1 MVVRSRFF
9 VPASLF
15 LLAACGGGGGGDSSG
30 PSTLS
35 GELTLPVTARVANP
49 AAMQMATLPMVAG
62 EVVVWLDDAN
72 APPDLSAR
80 GLDLL
85 RHGGGN
91 VAVYGVRA
99 ANTRRLAR
107 DAASL
112 ADSAEFATVQAA
124 LDVADAPGIAD
135 ADPNFLFAHTGMP
148 ATAMTTA
155 PAPLSS
161 NDTYLGLM
169 WHLGQANVQQAWD
182 LTPGSSSTIVA
193 VIDTGIRASHPD
205 FDGARFVPGFD
216 MISSTA
222 TAGDGNGRDS
232 DPNDVGDGT
241 ALQPS
246 SFHGTHVAGT
256 IGANTNNAAGVAGI
270 DWSCKLMILRALG
283 LGGSGSLD
291 DIANSILFAARL
303 ANGSG
308 QLPAQRADVVN
319 MSLGGPGSSTVLTN
333 ACNAAHAA
341 GCLLVAAA
349 GNDNTATAGTPA
361 SIPVVVSVGA
371 TDLLRGRAPYSNFS
385 STIDI
390 WAPGGNTAVDRN
402 GDTYPDGVLSTMATD
417 QGGFV
422 YSFLQGTSMA
432 CPHVAGIAALVKAA
446 NPAFTNEQIRNALVS
461 TTQAG
466 VSLPN
471 SGRVI
476 DAQAA
481 VLLANGGAGSQ
492 PLLVATPT
500 ALDFGT
506 TSTTNFVDVEN
517 RGGGTLQF
525 LNFVET
531 PNASWLSLADVS
543 TTPPPNIDVTRIE
556 FDVNRSLLQTGS
568 NRTVVT
574 LQYSL
579 IGGPTVVSVD
589 IEVLA
594 QTAAPQTPTDTVF
607 VLAVDPETF
616 DTVAQAEA
624 TAAFDHVW
632 SMPGVASGLYLIA
645 AGTDRND
652 DGFINDDGELFGM
665 WPLLDSPLELSI
677 PAGTTVSGL
686 DFPLEE
692 LGVTPLGSS
701 TGGRRML
708 RRIAL
713 PAGSRQAASTPTPAL
728 NGVPLPHALPH
739 ASEGGAK

>member
-1 MVVRSRFF
+1 MVACSRFF
-9 VPASLF
+9 VPVSL
-15 LLAACGGGGGGDSSG
+15 LVLAACGGGGGGNSG

-49 AAMQMATLPMVAG
+49 AAMAMASLPMIAG

-72 APPDLSAR
+72 APPDLSSR

-85 RHGGGN
+85 RHGGGP

-112 ADSAEFATVQAA
+112 TDSAEFATALAA
-124 LDVADAPGIAD
+124 IEAADAAGIAD

-148 ATAMTTA
+148 STSTTST
-155 PAPLSS
+155 APLSS

-182 LTPGSSSTIVA
+182 LTQGSSSTIVA

-205 FDGARFVPGFD
+205 FDSARFVPGFD
-216 MISSTA
+216 MISSAT
-222 TAGDGNGRDS
+222 TAGDGDGRDS
-232 DPNDVGDGT
+232 NPNDVGDGT

-256 IGANTNNAAGVAGI
+256 IGARTNNAVGVAGI
-270 DWSCKLMILRALG
+270 DWNCKLMILRALG
-283 LGGSGSLD
+283 IGGSGSLD

-303 ANGSG
+303 TNGSG
-308 QLPAQRADVVN
+308 QLPAQRADIVN

-333 ACNAAHAA
+333 ACNAAHTA

-349 GNDNTATAGTPA
+349 GNDNTATAGSPA
-361 SIPVVVSVGA
+361 SIPVVLSVGA

-385 STIDI
+385 TTIDI

-471 SGRVI
+471 SGRVV

-481 VLLANGGAGSQ
+481 VQLANGGAGSQ
-492 PLLVATPT
+492 PQLAASLT

-506 TSTTNFVDVEN
+506 TGTTLFVTLEN
-517 RGGGTLQF
+517 RGGSTL
-525 LNFVET
+525 NYTGAVET
-531 PNASWLSLADVS
+531 PNAPWLSVASAPVNPSAGINVDRVS
-543 TTPPPNIDVTRIE
+543 FTVDRGQ
-556 FDVNRSLLQTGS
+556 LQPGS
-568 NRTVVT
+568 NRTNVR
-574 LQYSL
+574 LQYSQL
-579 IGGPTVVSVD
+579 GTGTSFSVQV
-589 IEVLA
+589 EVLA

-607 VLAVDPETF
+607 VIAVDPTTF
-616 DTVAQAEA
+616 DTIAQAEA
-624 TAAFDHVW
+624 TVAFGHAW
-632 SMPGVASGLYLIA
+632 SMTGVASGGYLIA
-645 AGTDRND
+645 AGTDRNN

-665 WPLLDSPLELSI
+665 WPLLDSPTELSI
-677 PAGTTVSGL
+677 PAGTNVTGC

-692 LGVTPLGSS
+692 LGVAPLGAS
-701 TGGRRML
+701 TPARRLL

-713 PAGSRQAASTPTPAL
+713 PANATPT
-728 NGVPLPHALPH
+728 VRELPNSQPDAR
-739 ASEGGAK
+739 EGGVK

>member
-1 MVVRSRFF
+1 MVACSRFF
-9 VPASLF
+9 VPVSLL
-15 LLAACGGGGGGDSSG
+15 LLAACGGGGGGSSG

-49 AAMQMATLPMVAG
+49 AAMEMASLPMIAG

-72 APPDLSAR
+72 VPPDLSAR

-85 RHGGGN
+85 RHGGGPI
-91 VAVYGVRA
+91 AVYGVRA

-112 ADSAEFATVQAA
+112 ADSAEFATALAA
-124 LDVADAPGIAD
+124 LDAADAPGIAD
-135 ADPNFLFAHTGMP
+135 ADPNFLFAHTGMHATEMTA
-148 ATAMTTA
+148 ATA
-155 PAPLSS
+155 PISS

-182 LTPGSSSTIVA
+182 LTQGSSSTIVA

-205 FDGARFVPGFD
+205 FDSARFVPGFD
-216 MISSTA
+216 MISSAT
-222 TAGDGNGRDS
+222 TAGDGDGRDS
-232 DPNDVGDGT
+232 NPNDVGDGT

-256 IGANTNNAAGVAGI
+256 IGANTNNAAGIAGI

-283 LGGSGSLD
+283 IGGSGSLD

-308 QLPAQRADVVN
+308 QLPAQRADIVN
-319 MSLGGPGSSTVLTN
+319 MSLGGPGSSSVLTN

-361 SIPVVVSVGA
+361 SIPVVLSVGA

-446 NPAFTNEQIRNALVS
+446 NPSLTNEQIRDALVS

-471 SGRVI
+471 SGRIV
-476 DAQAA
+476 DAQASVLSATGGTGAQPRLA
-481 VLLANGGAGSQ
+481 VSQ
-492 PLLVATPT
+492 T
-500 ALDFGT
+500 AIDFGT
-506 TSTTNFVDVEN
+506 TGTTTTVDLEN
-517 RGGGTLQF
+517 RGSGTLVF
-525 LNFVET
+525 AGAFESPDT
-531 PNASWLSLADVS
+531 SWLTVTAAPDN
-543 TTPPPNIDVTRIE
+543 PPSSIT
-556 FDVNRSLLQTGS
+556 VNRVTFSVDRGQLLAGS

-574 LQYSL
+574 LLYVQQGTSNQFAVAVE
-579 IGGPTVVSVD
+579 T
-589 IEVLA
+589 LA

-607 VLAVDPETF
+607 VLAVDPATF
-616 DTVAQAEA
+616 DTIAQAEA
-624 TAAFDHVW
+624 TAAFGHVW
-632 SMPGVASGLYLIA
+632 SMPGVASGDYLIA

-665 WPLLDSPLELSI
+665 WPLLDSPTELSI
-677 PAGTTVSGL
+677 PAGTNVTGV

-692 LGVTPLGSS
+692 LGVAPLGGS
-701 TGGRRML
+701 TNARRML

-713 PAGSRQAASTPTPAL
+713 PANARRAEAGATPT
-728 NGVPLPHALPH
+728 VRHLPHSLPD
-739 ASEGGAK
+739 ASEGAAK

>member
-1 MVVRSRFF
+1 MVACSRFF
-9 VPASLF
+9 VPVSML
-15 LLAACGGGGGGDSSG
+15 LLAACGGGGGGSSG

-49 AAMQMATLPMVAG
+49 AAMEMAALPMIAG
-62 EVVVWLDDAN
+62 EVVVWLDDMT

-85 RHGGGN
+85 RHGGGPI
-91 VAVYGVRA
+91 AVYGVRA

-107 DAASL
+107 DAVSL
-112 ADSAEFATVQAA
+112 ADSAEFATAIAA
-124 LDVADAPGIAD
+124 IDAADAAGVADAE
-135 ADPNFLFAHTGMP
+135 PNFLFAHTGMP
-148 ATAMTTA
+148 ATPATSTA
-155 PAPLSS
+155 PISS

-182 LTPGSSSTIVA
+182 LTQGSASTIVA

-205 FDGARFVPGFD
+205 FDNARFVPGFD
-216 MISSTA
+216 MISSVSS
-222 TAGDGNGRDS
+222 AGDGDGRDS
-232 DPNDVGDGT
+232 NPNDVGDGT

-256 IGANTNNAAGVAGI
+256 IGASTNNAAGVAGI

-283 LGGSGSLD
+283 IGGSGSLD

-308 QLPAQRADVVN
+308 QLPAQRADIVN

-361 SIPVVVSVGA
+361 AIPVVLSVGA

-446 NPAFTNEQIRNALVS
+446 NPTFTNEQIRDALVS

-471 SGRVI
+471 SGRLV

-481 VLLANGGAGSQ
+481 VLSATGGAGAQPRLAVSQ
-492 PLLVATPT
+492 T
-500 ALDFGT
+500 AIDFGT
-506 TSTTNFVDVEN
+506 TGTTTTVDLEN
-517 RGGGTLQF
+517 RGSGTLVF
-525 LNFVET
+525 AGAFESPDT
-531 PNASWLSLADVS
+531 TWLTVTAAPDN
-543 TTPPPNIDVTRIE
+543 PPSSIT
-556 FDVNRSLLQTGS
+556 VNRVTFSVDRGQLLAGS

-574 LQYSL
+574 LLYVQQGTSNQFAV
-579 IGGPTVVSVD
+579 TV
-589 IEVLA
+589 ETLA

-616 DTVAQAEA
+616 DTIAQAEA

-677 PAGTTVSGL
+677 PAGTNVTGV

-692 LGVTPLGSS
+692 LGVAPLGGS
-701 TGGRRML
+701 TNARRML

-713 PAGSRQAASTPTPAL
+713 PANAGQAEAQPMPAPS
-728 NGVPLPHALPH
+728 VRHLPHSRPNAN
-739 ASEGGAK
+739 EGGAK